1 MRYIWVS
8 LIALTAFFSAD
19 YLHAETA
26 LSPRPP
32 IVLELFTSE
41 GCSSC
46 PPADDLLRSIET
58 KGEVDGI
65 PVVVLGEHVEYW
77 DHDGWRD
84 NFSSSQA
91 TLRQTTYKSQLH
103 FASEF
108 TPQVIVNG
116 QFSVLGSDPQALQAA
131 VRQAAAEPEG
141 VSIHLSA
148 PSTDFFEI
156 SVGGNTFGKIDVL
169 LAIIETGLVT
179 DVHAGENRDRHLAHA
194 GVVRKLILVTR
205 SKESSLHTTVH
216 MPFKPQWDKSH
227 LRAVAFAQAAASGKI
242 LGAATLSQ
250 LGSVRQ

>member
-1 MRYIWVS
+1 MRYIRVS
-8 LIALTAFFSAD
+8 LIALTSFFSAG
-19 YLHAETA
+19 YLRTETVA
-26 LSPRPP
+26 LPRPP

-46 PPADDLLRSIET
+46 PPADDLLRSIEA

-84 NFSSSQA
+84 SFSSSQA
-91 TLRQTTYKSQLH
+91 TLRQNTYKAQLH

-116 QFSVLGSDPQALQAA
+116 QFSALGSDLEALRAA
-131 VRQAAAEPEG
+131 IRQAAAEPVG
-141 VSIHLSA
+141 VSIHLSS
-148 PSTDFFEI
+148 PSTDSFEI
-156 SVGGNTFGKIDVL
+156 SVEGNTFGKIDVL
-169 LAIIETGLVT
+169 LAVLETGLVT

-194 GVVRKLILVTR
+194 GVVRKLIPVTR
-205 SKESSLHTTVH
+205 SKESFLHTTVH
-216 MPFKPQWDKSH
+216 LRFKPQWDKSH